1 MDELQALIENV
12 SRTLELGNFPS
23 LSNVAGSMD
32 LVAWLLTLLFTAAVA
47 LGIFFTLN
55 TRRSLLRVDDV
66 ETTPQMLLARLQRD
80 PTLLPPTVILSRLGA
95 EATQALLEYGDGVDD
110 AEWRYQWHSIRDELL
125 YLMGQQNAL
134 PPIYALACYYR
145 SADRGEPDSL
155 RIRRTALIHKL
166 GLQRHLEPNPDGLP
180 GELRIRCH
188 PSEVV
193 GDLEFDGPT
202 LWLMPDEPAPPPAGP
217 LLEMGPI
224 EFHSLEHAE
233 VTLNIRR
240 TSTTGGGFRIQL
252 QKRYNMWIVVD
263 EEVEWAS

>member
-1 MDELQALIENV
+1 MDRLQAIMENGI
-12 SRTLELGNFPS
+12 RHMNPGDWPS
-23 LSNVAGSMD
+23 IAAVTESMD
-32 LVAWLLTLLFTAAVA
+32 LVAWLLTALFTAAVGM
-47 LGIFFTLN
+47 GIFLTLN
-55 TRRSLLRVDDV
+55 TRRTFLRVDDV

-80 PTLLPPTVILSRLGA
+80 PSTLPPTVIVSRLGA
-95 EATQALLEYGDGVDD
+95 EATQALLEYGDSADD
-110 AEWRYQWHSIRDELL
+110 QAWRYKWHSIRNELL

-145 SADRGEPDSL
+145 SVDRAEPDSL
-155 RIRRTALIHKL
+155 RIRRTVLIHKL
-166 GLQRHLEPNPDGLP
+166 GIQRHLEPNPDGLP
-180 GELRIRCH
+180 SELHIRCH

-202 LWLMPDEPAPPPAGP
+202 LWLMPGEPAPPPQGP
-217 LLEMGPI
+217 LLEMEPI

-240 TSTTGGGFRIQL
+240 TPMSGGGFRIQL
-252 QKRYNMWIVVD
+252 EKRYNMWIVVD